1 MNEVPYD
8 PEQGE
13 FSEDNELSHSDKAA
27 GVITE
32 PGVTFSE
39 TAKYPPRA
47 KDWLIPLGIYIILF
61 VTSQIIQFSNP
72 VISYDAKKKQI
83 EAMEKSLDAQVQK
96 GEMSREQA
104 DQFLEGM
111 GRMNF
116 FIFRIIGSFFGFIVF
131 FFIIAA
137 LYYVFGRFVFKGDGN
152 YSSALVSMALPL
164 YIGIIEILI
173 YTIAALVMLQG
184 MANASI
190 GSFLDIMPDTGF
202 GLLMWLLNPIA
213 IWMNVVV
220 AVGLARMYKRSVLPF
235 IVLVFVFYV
244 LSMLLIYAMS

>member
-13 FSEDNELSHSDKAA
+13 FSEENELSHSDKAA

-47 KDWLIPLGIYIILF
+47 KDWLIPLTIYVILF
-61 VTSQIIQFSNP
+61 VASQIIQYSNP
-72 VISYDAKKKQI
+72 VISYDAKQKQI
-83 EAMEKSLDAQVQK
+83 EAMEKRLDQQVK
-96 GEMSREQA
+96 DGEMTREQA
-104 DQFLEGM
+104 DQFIEGM
-111 GRMNF
+111 ERMNF
-116 FIFRIIGSFFGFIVF
+116 FIFRIIGSFLGFVVF

-137 LYYVFGRFVFKGDGN
+137 LYYLFGRFVFKGDGS
-152 YSSALVSMALPL
+152 YSSAMVSMALPL
-164 YIGIIEILI
+164 YIGIIEVLI
-173 YTIAALVMLQG
+173 YTIAALVMEQG

-190 GSFLDIMPDTGF
+190 GSFLDIMPDTGY
-202 GLLMWLLNPIA
+202 GLLMWLINPIA

-220 AVGLARMYKRSVLPF
+220 AIGLSKMYKRNVLPF
-235 IVLVFVFYV
+235 VILVFVFYV
-244 LSMLLIYAMS
+244 LAMLIVYALS

>member
-13 FSEDNELSHSDKAA
+13 FSEENELSHSDKAA

-47 KDWLIPLGIYIILF
+47 KDWLIPLTVYVILF
-61 VTSQIIQFSNP
+61 VASQIIQYSNP
-72 VISYDAKKKQI
+72 VISYDAKQKQI
-83 EAMEKSLDAQVQK
+83 EAMEKRLDQQVK
-96 GEMSREQA
+96 DGEITREQA
-104 DQFLEGM
+104 DQFIEGM
-111 GRMNF
+111 ERMNF
-116 FIFRIIGSFFGFIVF
+116 FIFRIIGSFLGFVVF

-137 LYYVFGRFVFKGDGN
+137 LYYLFGRFVFKGDGN
-152 YSSALVSMALPL
+152 YSSAMVSMALPL
-164 YIGIIEILI
+164 YIGIIEVLI
-173 YTIAALVMLQG
+173 YTIAALVMEQG

-190 GSFLDIMPDTGF
+190 GSFLDIMPDTGY
-202 GLLMWLLNPIA
+202 GLLMWLINPIA

-220 AVGLARMYKRSVLPF
+220 AIGLAKMYKRNILPF
-235 IVLVFVFYV
+235 IILVFVFYV
-244 LSMLLIYAMS
+244 LAMLIVYAMS